1 MTENVI
7 NFGVLISIINFKFIK
22 LDRNSSHL
30 TNMFII

>member
-7 NFGVLISIINFKFIK
+7 NFGVLISIINFIFIK
-22 LDRNSSHL
+22 LDRNISHL

>member
-7 NFGVLISIINFKFIK
+7 NFGVLISIINCIFIK
-22 LDRNSSHL
+22 LDRNISHL